1 MNVVIRTRGEIVLA
15 GFDMDLEVGP
25 SIMGR
30 IMLVGRTEGGSQVQV
45 SFTASEVEAIIAAAR
60 QDPARITAEK
70 LLAERDKPT

>member
-1 MNVVIRTRGEIVLA
+1 MNVVIRTRGEIALA

-30 IMLVGRTEGGSQVQV
+30 IMLVARTEGSSQVQI
-45 SFTASEVEAIIAAAR
+45 SLTASEVEAVVAAAR

-70 LLAERDKPT
+70 LLAEKDKPT